1 MADNDHKTTSSLSL
15 NDVNNNASLQMPKP
29 EEAQLITKLAEN
41 ISKNYQIA
49 KQRQL
54 KQHSLGNA
62 GQAMKM
68 RYPELK
74 SSSVTTDIDE
84 EWPEISS
91 LSENKLKRK
100 KTLSSSL
107 TSVSDTVNQEKRT
120 RIEGMQLNCRGK
132 LPIKADNASNSE
144 AYPANKL
151 EKSEKIIGKPPLPNS
166 ALKQVPQTNT
176 FVQPPRLKRKLQENV
191 QTIQKL
197 NALTEQLRLEINE
210 LKTNLT
216 TERGAVRV
224 LRAQN
229 EAETRKWKTEVK
241 KLQNALELFKK
252 TNATIALKKNE
263 NINNETMMTSTNASS
278 LVHYEIQRLTA
289 EINNLKEANKTLE
302 EKKLI
307 NCDADRR
314 KAADIRELRDSY
326 EIRLTQ
332 IQKSAKNEITRLL
345 EEIKTKERNIG
356 QLKKD
361 LLLLQN
367 SKATSNDL
375 KRNATSSNATITTNN
390 VTSKTTTTTTI
401 NPQLQSNNINTN
413 INKNYNKLKLKQ
425 IVKLTPQQIKKNSK
439 DSNNNINNTKTIE
452 SNSNSNENAKDIT
465 DEAQHPIE
473 ISKLKNIELINN
485 TKNQQQTVTITTNNN
500 AMQNVTMLITPNPSN
515 HNLTTITRPPTAT
528 TAATAAITTTTIN
541 PLQQHLK
548 ALEIP
553 EDHNG
558 DEESDKC
565 NNNHYR
571 NLLTTNDAGTTTTT
585 TTTTSTAN
593 IAAMTSSY
601 DQEAYEE
608 QNLRQ
613 ELRQHLLQNNP
624 NQSNDKNHHQQHN
637 HSSDS
642 DSALS
647 SAPPS
652 ISPQPPANGV
662 EPTDIWQTIRSYNN
676 DIEKLQKD
684 LEIMQKQNECLR
696 LELSVAKDQIVDM
709 EKTTL
714 ETKNNYN
721 LQHLTERIKF
731 LEEQEHQLQAECND
745 LREQNELLEFRI
757 LELEEA
763 NDKWSLQSD
772 ANNTTND
779 PTPITANSSKSVW
792 SCSTL
797 QNPSAKADPFEML
810 FGNSSITNAV
820 NTQSDSGTLSP
831 ESSQRNR
838 DNDELVTPLYSV
850 CHEEIYHR
858 ILNILKSN
866 CLEEDD
872 TECLR
877 QVLTLIQQFAMSCT
891 PQSGP
896 ASLNA
901 SSSCS
906 DETNS
911 LDLVKSRSSDY
922 SSGSS
927 TSSSARSILDNGQ
940 HATSSKSNTS
950 TAQSR
955 IIATVQPYHSTPPY
969 QYNNNNNNNSNSN
982 FNSNQSFVPHN
993 TPTDSPRKIRYHQ
1006 PWQSNS
1012 LSESGVFVEADFL
1025 SDNGDNHVGT
1035 QTDYEDRLSLVSS
1048 PVKFI
1053 HPQFSNPAHY
1063 KTPALQLSPNL
1074 SDKKRL
1080 QYYQDRLTLLEGK
1093 ILVYESSGDIQTKRL
1108 ADRLQREIQ
1117 LGKEVKELKDR
1128 VESLLQENLILEEE
1142 KCEFEEAEN
1151 DTRLRLQ
1158 RLEVELEI
1166 LSQRNVE
1173 LDVSR
1178 EALSA
1183 KYKDCH
1189 SECLILRDDLAA
1201 SETQIRHL
1209 EEDKQKAKENFEF
1222 LHNLLPILLL
1232 SNSLST
1238 LAFFE
1243 KSASAGATN
1252 SSIPI
1257 DNQVMGSKMSQE
1269 NGSSYIPKRFPGGE
1283 TRKDAECGINKEHE
1297 LQYLREEVKCL
1308 RHQMK
1313 EMNSRH
1319 YAAMESADCHWVE
1332 LERQY
1337 KEREDQYLAKEICL
1351 KQKIQKLQD
1360 CIKDDTKSANDKICL
1375 LEEAERGLKTCLVR
1389 VTKEHREL
1397 VEDHKQLLGELE
1409 ELKEQHEATLNN
1421 QTPLLDA
1428 LDQEKKRNKS
1438 LIDELSFL
1446 TRLQQETENQNK
1458 SELDCL
1464 RSQLHDIKKEF
1475 LHVDVTNAELK
1486 EEVSTL
1492 EQQVLALQNTVHDY
1506 EDRTRCLTDEI
1517 RNKDEQVQRL
1527 EKRIQRTEA
1536 DSLAEELGDTSSRR
1550 LQRDKIKD
1558 LKTAN
1563 RFLKKALHNMKDCE
1577 NPTPEVKQFSEV
1589 ATEVSRLAKWML
1601 QEQKLEEDEHQHQ
1614 EQEHGRHRAER
1625 DWARLDPGKLWTQD
1639 QGRRKY
1645 TREFLAESK

>member
-1 MADNDHKTTSSLSL
+1 MIWKQLRAGSERCLSGL
-15 NDVNNNASLQMPKP
+15 PIFSDEASLRVTDDNVSRLGIAD
-29 EEAQLITKLAEN
+29 EIWLYTYDSEAAQ
-41 ISKNYQIA
+41 
-49 KQRQL
+49 
-54 KQHSLGNA
+54 
-62 GQAMKM
+62 
-68 RYPELK
+68 
-74 SSSVTTDIDE
+74 
-84 EWPEISS
+84 
-91 LSENKLKRK
+91 
-100 KTLSSSL
+100 
-107 TSVSDTVNQEKRT
+107 
-120 RIEGMQLNCRGK
+120 QLNECR
-132 LPIKADNASNSE
+132 
-144 AYPANKL
+144 
-151 EKSEKIIGKPPLPNS
+151 
-166 ALKQVPQTNT
+166 
-176 FVQPPRLKRKLQENV
+176 
-191 QTIQKL
+191 
-197 NALTEQLRLEINE
+197 
-210 LKTNLT
+210 
-216 TERGAVRV
+216 
-224 LRAQN
+224 
-229 EAETRKWKTEVK
+229 
-241 KLQNALELFKK
+241 
-252 TNATIALKKNE
+252 
-263 NINNETMMTSTNASS
+263 
-278 LVHYEIQRLTA
+278 
-289 EINNLKEANKTLE
+289 
-302 EKKLI
+302 
-307 NCDADRR
+307 
-314 KAADIRELRDSY
+314 
-326 EIRLTQ
+326 
-332 IQKSAKNEITRLL
+332 
-345 EEIKTKERNIG
+345 TKG
-356 QLKKD
+356 G
-361 LLLLQN
+361 
-367 SKATSNDL
+367 
-375 KRNATSSNATITTNN
+375 
-390 VTSKTTTTTTI
+390 
-401 NPQLQSNNINTN
+401 
-413 INKNYNKLKLKQ
+413 
-425 IVKLTPQQIKKNSK
+425 
-439 DSNNNINNTKTIE
+439 
-452 SNSNSNENAKDIT
+452 
-465 DEAQHPIE
+465 
-473 ISKLKNIELINN
+473 
-485 TKNQQQTVTITTNNN
+485 
-500 AMQNVTMLITPNPSN
+500 
-515 HNLTTITRPPTAT
+515 
-528 TAATAAITTTTIN
+528 
-541 PLQQHLK
+541 LK
-548 ALEIP
+548 A
-553 EDHNG
+553 
-558 DEESDKC
+558 
-565 NNNHYR
+565 R
-571 NLLTTNDAGTTTTT
+571 
-585 TTTTSTAN
+585 
-593 IAAMTSSY
+593 
-601 DQEAYEE
+601 
-608 QNLRQ
+608 
-613 ELRQHLLQNNP
+613 
-624 NQSNDKNHHQQHN
+624 
-637 HSSDS
+637 
-642 DSALS
+642 
-647 SAPPS
+647 
-652 ISPQPPANGV
+652 
-662 EPTDIWQTIRSYNN
+662 W
-676 DIEKLQKD
+676 
-684 LEIMQKQNECLR
+684 
-696 LELSVAKDQIVDM
+696 
-709 EKTTL
+709 
-714 ETKNNYN
+714 
-721 LQHLTERIKF
+721 
-731 LEEQEHQLQAECND
+731 
-745 LREQNELLEFRI
+745 
-757 LELEEA
+757 
-763 NDKWSLQSD
+763 WSLQSD

-792 SCSTL
+792 SCSTV

-820 NTQSDSGTLSP
+820 NTQLDSGTLSAQ
-831 ESSQRNR
+831 SSQPNR

-872 TECLR
+872 VECLR
-877 QVLTLIQQFAMSCT
+877 QVLALIQQFGMSCT

-927 TSSSARSILDNGQ
+927 TSSSARSVLDNGQ
-940 HATSSKSNTS
+940 HVASSKSNTS
-950 TAQSR
+950 TTQSR
-955 IIATVQPYHSTPPY
+955 IIATVQPYHSIPPY

-982 FNSNQSFVPHN
+982 FNNSQSFVPHN

-1012 LSESGVFVEADFL
+1012 LSESGVFVESDFL
-1025 SDNGDNHVGT
+1025 SDTGDNHVGT
-1035 QTDYEDRLSLVSS
+1035 QTDCEDRLSLVSS
-1048 PVKFI
+1048 PVKFT
-1053 HPQFSNPAHY
+1053 HPQLYNSTHY

-1074 SDKKRL
+1074 SDQKRL

-1093 ILVYESSGDIQTKRL
+1093 IFVYESSGDIQTKRL

-1243 KSASAGATN
+1243 KSAGAGATN
-1252 SSIPI
+1252 SSIPN

-1269 NGSSYIPKRFPGGE
+1269 NGSPHIPQRFAGGE

-1297 LQYLREEVKCL
+1297 LHYLREEVKCL

-1375 LEEAERGLKTCLVR
+1375 LEEAERGLKTCLLR

-1421 QTPLLDA
+1421 QKPLLDA
-1428 LDQEKKRNKS
+1428 LEQEKKRNKN

-1458 SELDCL
+1458 SELECV

-1517 RNKDEQVQRL
+1517 RNKDEQVQKL

-1536 DSLAEELGDTSSRR
+1536 DSLADELGDTSSRR

-1601 QEQKLEEDEHQHQ
+1601 REQKLEEDEVGSGASIDMSELRHNEANVNVKSEENISLEENIKQEEDELPEDDIPPLEVKKEEIKDENDNENREEGGREDVLREGGGREGDVREEGGREECGREEGGREEGGREGERVEAFIGIALVPEFIIDENFLPSCSNDSKKVICEVPSELRKLSTAPTLPKVEAILQNSERSSRHIKKKHNIRSIKRRMIRGRVNCLNARLRRIVSCINARQSGALFQDASDLDICESEVLQRNLSYESFHSISEEALELPEKVDVSTETEIINQTVGTATETSVAKADSSVQVNDELAVQGQMDCIPAHIRCFLSMLKASAPRSQYSSNLFNMRLCQYWKTSREFRDGLEILAAFAAFKSEDPKNISLENYEDFVNAMSCMHFLHELFKPTEIPMLKQLEEKLNESLMIFHNRKMESEFYCTVYYPVKRPASSEHQHQ

-1625 DWARLDPGKLWTQD
+1625 DWARLDPGKLWTQQD
-1639 QGRRKY
+1639 QGQKKY
-1645 TREFLAESK
+1645 SREFLAESK

>member
-1 MADNDHKTTSSLSL
+1 MNE
-15 NDVNNNASLQMPKP
+15 MR
-29 EEAQLITKLAEN
+29 
-41 ISKNYQIA
+41 A
-49 KQRQL
+49 K
-54 KQHSLGNA
+54 
-62 GQAMKM
+62 
-68 RYPELK
+68 
-74 SSSVTTDIDE
+74 
-84 EWPEISS
+84 
-91 LSENKLKRK
+91 
-100 KTLSSSL
+100 
-107 TSVSDTVNQEKRT
+107 
-120 RIEGMQLNCRGK
+120 
-132 LPIKADNASNSE
+132 
-144 AYPANKL
+144 
-151 EKSEKIIGKPPLPNS
+151 
-166 ALKQVPQTNT
+166 
-176 FVQPPRLKRKLQENV
+176 
-191 QTIQKL
+191 
-197 NALTEQLRLEINE
+197 
-210 LKTNLT
+210 
-216 TERGAVRV
+216 
-224 LRAQN
+224 
-229 EAETRKWKTEVK
+229 
-241 KLQNALELFKK
+241 
-252 TNATIALKKNE
+252 
-263 NINNETMMTSTNASS
+263 
-278 LVHYEIQRLTA
+278 
-289 EINNLKEANKTLE
+289 
-302 EKKLI
+302 
-307 NCDADRR
+307 
-314 KAADIRELRDSY
+314 
-326 EIRLTQ
+326 
-332 IQKSAKNEITRLL
+332 
-345 EEIKTKERNIG
+345 
-356 QLKKD
+356 
-361 LLLLQN
+361 
-367 SKATSNDL
+367 
-375 KRNATSSNATITTNN
+375 
-390 VTSKTTTTTTI
+390 
-401 NPQLQSNNINTN
+401 
-413 INKNYNKLKLKQ
+413 
-425 IVKLTPQQIKKNSK
+425 IKKRLFIEFNIVGQESIAIYLVI
-439 DSNNNINNTKTIE
+439 SN
-452 SNSNSNENAKDIT
+452 
-465 DEAQHPIE
+465 
-473 ISKLKNIELINN
+473 L
-485 TKNQQQTVTITTNNN
+485 
-500 AMQNVTMLITPNPSN
+500 
-515 HNLTTITRPPTAT
+515 
-528 TAATAAITTTTIN
+528 
-541 PLQQHLK
+541 
-548 ALEIP
+548 
-553 EDHNG
+553 
-558 DEESDKC
+558 
-565 NNNHYR
+565 
-571 NLLTTNDAGTTTTT
+571 
-585 TTTTSTAN
+585 
-593 IAAMTSSY
+593 
-601 DQEAYEE
+601 
-608 QNLRQ
+608 
-613 ELRQHLLQNNP
+613 
-624 NQSNDKNHHQQHN
+624 
-637 HSSDS
+637 
-642 DSALS
+642 
-647 SAPPS
+647 
-652 ISPQPPANGV
+652 
-662 EPTDIWQTIRSYNN
+662 
-676 DIEKLQKD
+676 
-684 LEIMQKQNECLR
+684 
-696 LELSVAKDQIVDM
+696 
-709 EKTTL
+709 
-714 ETKNNYN
+714 
-721 LQHLTERIKF
+721 
-731 LEEQEHQLQAECND
+731 
-745 LREQNELLEFRI
+745 
-757 LELEEA
+757 
-763 NDKWSLQSD
+763 WSLQSD

-1093 ILVYESSGDIQTKRL
+1093 ILV
-1108 ADRLQREIQ
+1108 
-1117 LGKEVKELKDR
+1117 
-1128 VESLLQENLILEEE
+1128 
-1142 KCEFEEAEN
+1142 
-1151 DTRLRLQ
+1151 
-1158 RLEVELEI
+1158 
-1166 LSQRNVE
+1166 NVE

-1269 NGSSYIPKRFPGGE
+1269 NGSSHIPKRFPGGE

-1601 QEQKLEEDEHQHQ
+1601 QEQKLEEDEVGSGASIDMSELRPYETNVNVKSEENISLEENIKQ
-1614 EQEHGRHRAER
+1614 EPNELPEGDIPPLELKKEEIKDENHNENREEGGREDVVREGDVREEGGREGFGREEGGREEDGRGGGRVEAFVGIALVPEFIIDENFLPSCSHDSKKVICEVPSELRKLSTAPAIPKVEALLQNPDR
-1625 DWARLDPGKLWTQD
+1625 SSRRIKKKHNRRSIKRRMIRGRVNCLNARLRRIVSCINARQTGTLFQD
-1639 QGRRKY
+1639 ASDLDICESEVLQRNLSYESFHSISEEALEPPEKVDVSTETEIINQTVGTTTETFVAKADSSVQVNDEFAVQGQMDCIPAHIRCFLSMLKASAPRSQYSSNLFNMRLCQYWK
-1645 TREFLAESK
+1645 TNREFRDGLEILAAFAAFKSEDPKNISLENYDDFVNAMSCMHFLHELFKPTDIPMLKQLEEKLNESLMIFHNRKMESEFYCTVYYPVKRPESSEVAQIQIK